1 MHSRLQVQDVKAI
14 TLEYQTY
21 FSLEILVFKL
31 CQSAMHFLPYFQS
44 VFAFSLSQAEVI
56 FFTPHFPIPQQSIQL
71 SKDFAHKLN
80 FGNSWSIDKV
90 FPKTSIQTLL
100 RGLELL
106 DKDCSHPQV
115 WREIST
121 EIQRCSAWRSQGRET
136 KTFHMVGISKEMLK
150 N

>member
-1 MHSRLQVQDVKAI
+1 MRSRLQVQDVKAI

-44 VFAFSLSQAEVI
+44 VFAFSLSQAEII
-56 FFTPHFPIPQQSIQL
+56 FFTPHLTIPQQSIQL
-71 SKDFAHKLN
+71 SKEFAHKLN
-80 FGNSWSIDKV
+80 FGNSFSIV
-90 FPKTSIQTLL
+90 FPKTSIQTLS

-106 DKDCSHPQV
+106 DKDRSHPQV

-136 KTFHMVGISKEMLK
+136 KTFHMVGIPKEMLK